1 MKKIDKFGFISI
13 LITIVLLNIYIG
25 SNIKS
30 PIWIIQIFMS
40 FVSIIYIILKKI
52 HKEKNVIIKGKID
65 IAVIILMISMFIP
78 LIAKTYASLDGTI
91 NMILKYWSIYGIY
104 ILTRNVITEK
114 KQIEI
119 ILKTFIISS
128 IIPLIFGY
136 DKFLNLNFFE
146 PFLNSI
152 GAVKLNEN
160 RFISTFGYANTCAIY
175 FAVITAVTIYM
186 YKTEKKKQN

>member
-128 IIPLIFGY
+128 IIPLIFE
-136 DKFLNLNFFE
+136 FEFF
-146 PFLNSI
+146 
-152 GAVKLNEN
+152 
-160 RFISTFGYANTCAIY
+160 
-175 FAVITAVTIYM
+175 
-186 YKTEKKKQN
+186 